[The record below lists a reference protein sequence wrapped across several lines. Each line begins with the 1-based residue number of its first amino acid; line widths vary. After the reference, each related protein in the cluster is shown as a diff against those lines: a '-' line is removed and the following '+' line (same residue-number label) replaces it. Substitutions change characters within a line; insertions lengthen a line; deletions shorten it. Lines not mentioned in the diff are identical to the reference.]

1 MSTSSGALEVTAVT
15 GGLDAS
21 RTAPLAGTSRQR
33 LSALR
38 PGLVLAVVYLVLLVV
53 AAVVPGAL
61 ATHDPLAIGTVGP
74 FRGPGPGPGHLLG
87 TDESGRDVYSR
98 LVYGARPSLVLG
110 LGATA
115 LAVVGGPALGL
126 LAGLGNRV
134 TDGVVM
140 RLVDVILSVPDLL
153 LALVVIT
160 LLSTGTTNTLLAVG
174 FAGIPHYARMLRA
187 QVRVIRRSTWVEA
200 AEVLGL
206 SRSRLVL
213 RHVLPNALKPLL
225 VLATLGI
232 GNAVAAGAGLSFL
245 GLGARPPAA
254 EWGQMLAT
262 GTQYIANNWLTVALP
277 GVAIAATVLSVS
289 VVGRDLRRRSEGRTG
304 R

>member
-38 PGLVLAVVYLVLLVV
+38 PGLVLAVVYLVVLVV

-74 FRGPGPGPGHLLG
+74 FRGPGPGHLLG

-115 LAVVGGPALGL
+115 LAVVGGSALGL

-153 LALVVIT
+153 LALVMIT

-187 QVRVIRRSTWVEA
+187 QVRVIRRSSWVEA

-289 VVGRDLRRRSEGRTG
+289 VVGRELRRRSEGRTG